1 MTFDRDQH
9 ILTNMNTV
17 DNLLLEILNHPDSY
31 AESKISKRDFN
42 TLQSLAS
49 SVSRSMF
56 ITENQGN
63 LLIKL
68 LKENYKKLDIFTE
81 KINLALSAPV
91 WSNSFRH
98 IEQIRKLT
106 IEMDSEAE
114 PYIFIE
120 YTFNANIRKALNAI
134 GKLAEGLV
142 ANTNGKNYQAELTEK
157 NIVLIVEALAPYN
170 FDLDEKIRNFYEIIK
185 SWNKSEF
192 ENQFLISNID
202 HKNFQKAITA
212 DLGIETAID
221 QNIINDRSMRYQY
234 FSENPKNPGENLT
247 EYIANRSKSRVWID
261 LAQHSLLD
269 IFNSL
274 KDLKRLPLLIVFE
287 SWNEEK
293 SLNHLK
299 ILDNSLAES
308 GLDTQV
314 GIYFRLPNSD
324 TGKQFNQLIKDR
336 QYNHPLD
343 LTTQVAVV
351 QSGKIPKFFLKNPWQ
366 PMSVI
371 ALDTKMGLRH
381 GKTSVYSNCCDLI
394 IEWTEAP
401 SILEQRMIL

>member
-1 MTFDRDQH
+1 
-9 ILTNMNTV
+9 MNTV
-17 DNLLLEILNHPDSY
+17 DNLLLEILNYPDDY
-31 AESKISKRDFN
+31 AKSKISKRDFN
-42 TLQSLAS
+42 TLHSLAS
-49 SVSRSMF
+49 SVSRPTF

-81 KINLALSAPV
+81 KINLALTTPE
-91 WSNSFRH
+91 WSNNFRH
-98 IEQIRKLT
+98 IEQIRKIK
-106 IEMDSEAE
+106 IETNFEAE
-114 PYIFIE
+114 SYIFIE
-120 YTFNANIRKALNAI
+120 FTFNANIRKSLTSIA
-134 GKLAEGLV
+134 KVTEGLI
-142 ANTNGKNYQAELTEK
+142 ANINGKNYQADLTEK
-157 NIVLIVEALAPYN
+157 NIVLIVEALAPYD
-170 FDLDEKIRNFYEIIK
+170 FEIDEKIRNFYEIIK
-185 SWNKSEF
+185 SWNKTEF

-234 FSENPKNPGENLT
+234 FSENLKNPGENLT
-247 EYIANRSKSRVWID
+247 EYIANRSKSRVWVD
-261 LAQHSLLD
+261 LVQHSLLD

-274 KDLKRLPLLIVFE
+274 KDLKRLPVLIVFE
-287 SWNEEK
+287 NWNEEK

-308 GLDTQV
+308 GLDNQV
-314 GIYFRLPNSD
+314 GIYFRLPSTD

-336 QYNHPLD
+336 QYNRPLD
-343 LTTQVAVV
+343 LSTQVAVV

-381 GKTSVYSNCCDLI
+381 GKTSVYSNCCDLV

-401 SILEQRMIL
+401 SILEPRLVL

>member
-1 MTFDRDQH
+1 
-9 ILTNMNTV
+9 MNTV
-17 DNLLLEILNHPDSY
+17 DNLLLEILNHPDDY
-31 AESKISKRDFN
+31 AKSKISKRDFS

-49 SVSRSMF
+49 SVSRPTF

-81 KINLALSAPV
+81 KINLALTTPK
-91 WSNSFRH
+91 WSNDFRH
-98 IEQIRKLT
+98 IQQIRKIKLET
-106 IEMDSEAE
+106 NSEAE
-114 PYIFIE
+114 SYIFIE
-120 YTFNANIRKALNAI
+120 FTFNANIRKILTSIA
-134 GKLAEGLV
+134 KVTEGLI
-142 ANTNGKNYQAELTEK
+142 ANLNGKNYQAELTEK
-157 NIVLIVEALAPYN
+157 NIVTIVEALAPYD
-170 FDLDEKIRNFYEIIK
+170 FEIDEKIRNFYETIK
-185 SWNKSEF
+185 SWNKTEF

-202 HKNFQKAITA
+202 HKNFQKAITS

-234 FSENPKNPGENLT
+234 FLENLKNPGENLS
-247 EYIANRSKSRVWID
+247 EYIANRSKTRLWVD
-261 LAQHSLLD
+261 LTQHSLLD
-269 IFNSL
+269 IFSSL
-274 KDLKRLPLLIVFE
+274 KDLKRLPVLIVFE
-287 SWNEEK
+287 NWNDEK

-299 ILDNSLAES
+299 ILDDSLEKS
-308 GLDTQV
+308 GLDQQV
-314 GIYFRLPNSD
+314 GIYFRLPSTD
-324 TGKQFNQLIKDR
+324 IGKQFNQLIKDK

-343 LTTQVAVV
+343 LNTQVAVV

-401 SILEQRMIL
+401 SILEQRMVL

>member
-1 MTFDRDQH
+1 
-9 ILTNMNTV
+9 MNTV

-212 DLGIETAID
+212 DLGIETEID

>member
-1 MTFDRDQH
+1 
-9 ILTNMNTV
+9 MNTV
-17 DNLLLEILNHPDSY
+17 DNLLLEILNYPDDY
-31 AESKISKRDFN
+31 AKSKISKRDFN
-42 TLQSLAS
+42 TLHSLAS
-49 SVSRSMF
+49 SVSRPTF

-81 KINLALSAPV
+81 KINLALTAPE
-91 WSNSFRH
+91 WSNNFRH
-98 IEQIRKLT
+98 IEQIRKIK
-106 IEMDSEAE
+106 IETNFEAE
-114 PYIFIE
+114 SYIFIE
-120 YTFNANIRKALNAI
+120 FTFNANIRKSLTSIA
-134 GKLAEGLV
+134 KVTEGLI
-142 ANTNGKNYQAELTEK
+142 ANINGKNYQADLTEK
-157 NIVLIVEALAPYN
+157 NIVLIVEALAPYD
-170 FDLDEKIRNFYEIIK
+170 FEIDEKIRNFYEIIK
-185 SWNKSEF
+185 SWNKTEF

-221 QNIINDRSMRYQY
+221 QHIINDRSMRYQY
-234 FSENPKNPGENLT
+234 FSENLKNPGENLT
-247 EYIANRSKSRVWID
+247 EYIANRSKSRLWVD
-261 LAQHSLLD
+261 LVQHSLLD

-274 KDLKRLPLLIVFE
+274 KDLKRLPVLIVFE
-287 SWNEEK
+287 NWNEEK

-299 ILDNSLAES
+299 ILDSSLAES
-308 GLDTQV
+308 GLDNQV
-314 GIYFRLPNSD
+314 GIYFRLPSTD

-351 QSGKIPKFFLKNPWQ
+351 QSGKIPKFFLKNTWQ

-401 SILEQRMIL
+401 SILEQRIVL

>member
-1 MTFDRDQH
+1 
-9 ILTNMNTV
+9 MNTV
-17 DNLLLEILNHPDSY
+17 DNLLLEILNYPDDY
-31 AESKISKRDFN
+31 AKSKISKRDFN

-49 SVSRSMF
+49 SVSRSTF

-81 KINLALSAPV
+81 KINLILTTPV

-98 IEQIRKLT
+98 IEQIRKLK
-106 IEMDSEAE
+106 IETDSESE

-120 YTFNANIRKALNAI
+120 FTFNANIRKALTAI
-134 GKLAEGLV
+134 GKITEGLV
-142 ANTNGKNYQAELTEK
+142 ANINGKNYQADLTEK
-157 NIVLIVEALAPYN
+157 NIILIVEALAPYD
-170 FDLDEKIRNFYEIIK
+170 FEIDEKIRNFYEIIK
-185 SWNKSEF
+185 SWNKTEF

>member
-1 MTFDRDQH
+1 
-9 ILTNMNTV
+9 MNTV
-17 DNLLLEILNHPDSY
+17 DNLLLEILNHPDDY
-31 AESKISKRDFN
+31 AKSKISKRDFN

-49 SVSRSMF
+49 SVSRSTF

-81 KINLALSAPV
+81 KINLALTTPE
-91 WSNSFRH
+91 WSTNFRH
-98 IEQIRKLT
+98 IEQIRKIK
-106 IEMDSEAE
+106 IETNSEAE
-114 PYIFIE
+114 SYIFIE
-120 YTFNANIRKALNAI
+120 FTFNANIRKSLTSIA
-134 GKLAEGLV
+134 KVTEGLI
-142 ANTNGKNYQAELTEK
+142 ANINGKNYQADLTEK
-157 NIVLIVEALAPYN
+157 NIVLIVEALAPYD
-170 FDLDEKIRNFYEIIK
+170 FEIDEKIRNFYEIIK
-185 SWNKSEF
+185 SWNKTEF
-192 ENQFLISNID
+192 EDQFLISNID

-234 FSENPKNPGENLT
+234 FSGNLKNLGENLT

-274 KDLKRLPLLIVFE
+274 KDLKRLPVLIVFE
-287 SWNEEK
+287 NWNEEK

-299 ILDNSLAES
+299 ILDNSLEES
-308 GLDTQV
+308 GLDNQV
-314 GIYFRLPNSD
+314 GIYFRLPSTD

-336 QYNHPLD
+336 RYNRPLD
-343 LTTQVAVV
+343 VTTQIAVV
-351 QSGKIPKFFLKNPWQ
+351 QSGKIPKFFLKNSWQ

-381 GKTSVYSNCCDLI
+381 GKTSVYSNCCDLV

-401 SILEQRMIL
+401 SILEPRLVL

>member
-1 MTFDRDQH
+1 
-9 ILTNMNTV
+9 MNTV

-49 SVSRSMF
+49 SVSRSTF

-81 KINLALSAPV
+81 KINSTLTAPI
-91 WSNSFRH
+91 WSNGFRH
-98 IEQIRKLT
+98 IEQIRKLK
-106 IEMDSEAE
+106 IEIDFESE

-120 YTFNANIRKALNAI
+120 YTFNANIRKALSAI
-134 GKLAEGLV
+134 AKSTEGLV
-142 ANTNGKNYQAELTEK
+142 ANVNGKNYQAELTEK

-185 SWNKSEF
+185 SWNKTEF

-247 EYIANRSKSRVWID
+247 EYMANRSKSRVWID
-261 LAQHSLLD
+261 LAQHDLLD
-269 IFNSL
+269 ILNSL

-287 SWNEEK
+287 IWNEEK

-308 GLDTQV
+308 GLDNQV

-343 LTTQVAVV
+343 STTQVAVV

-371 ALDTKMGLRH
+371 SLDTKMGLRH

-394 IEWTEAP
+394 IEWAEAP
-401 SILEQRMIL
+401 SILEQRIVL

>member
-1 MTFDRDQH
+1 
-9 ILTNMNTV
+9 MNTV
-17 DNLLLEILNHPDSY
+17 DNLLLEILNHPDDY
-31 AESKISKRDFN
+31 AKSKISKRDFS

-49 SVSRSMF
+49 SVSRPAF

-81 KINLALSAPV
+81 KINLALTTPK
-91 WSNSFRH
+91 WSNDFRH
-98 IEQIRKLT
+98 IQQIRKIKLET
-106 IEMDSEAE
+106 NSEAE
-114 PYIFIE
+114 SYIFIE
-120 YTFNANIRKALNAI
+120 FTFNANIRKILTSIA
-134 GKLAEGLV
+134 KVTEGLI
-142 ANTNGKNYQAELTEK
+142 ANLNGKNYQAELTEK
-157 NIVLIVEALAPYN
+157 NIVTIVEALAPYD
-170 FDLDEKIRNFYEIIK
+170 FEIDEKIRNFYETIK
-185 SWNKSEF
+185 SWNKTEF

-202 HKNFQKAITA
+202 HKNFQKAITS

-234 FSENPKNPGENLT
+234 FLENLKNPGENLS
-247 EYIANRSKSRVWID
+247 EYIANRSKTRLWVD
-261 LAQHSLLD
+261 LTQHSLLD
-269 IFNSL
+269 IFSSL
-274 KDLKRLPLLIVFE
+274 KDLKRLPVLIVFE
-287 SWNEEK
+287 NWNDEK

-299 ILDNSLAES
+299 ILDDSLEKS
-308 GLDTQV
+308 GLDQQV
-314 GIYFRLPNSD
+314 GIYFRLPSTD
-324 TGKQFNQLIKDR
+324 IGKQFNQLIKDK

-343 LTTQVAVV
+343 LNTQVAVV
-351 QSGKIPKFFLKNPWQ
+351 QSGKIPKFFLKNAWQ

-401 SILEQRMIL
+401 SILEQRIVL

>member
-1 MTFDRDQH
+1 LTFDKDQH

-114 PYIFIE
+114 PYICIE

>member
-1 MTFDRDQH
+1 
-9 ILTNMNTV
+9 
-17 DNLLLEILNHPDSY
+17 
-31 AESKISKRDFN
+31 
-42 TLQSLAS
+42 LAS
-49 SVSRSMF
+49 SVSRSTF

-81 KINLALSAPV
+81 KINLALTTPE
-91 WSNSFRH
+91 WSTNFRH
-98 IEQIRKLT
+98 IEQIRKIK
-106 IEMDSEAE
+106 IETNSEAE
-114 PYIFIE
+114 SYIFIE
-120 YTFNANIRKALNAI
+120 FTFNANIRKSLTSIA
-134 GKLAEGLV
+134 KVTEGLI
-142 ANTNGKNYQAELTEK
+142 ANINGKNYQADLTEK
-157 NIVLIVEALAPYN
+157 NIVLIVEALAPYD
-170 FDLDEKIRNFYEIIK
+170 FEIDEKIRNFYEIIK
-185 SWNKSEF
+185 SWNKTEF
-192 ENQFLISNID
+192 EDQFLISNID

-234 FSENPKNPGENLT
+234 FSGNLKNLGENLT

-274 KDLKRLPLLIVFE
+274 KDLKRLPVLIVFE
-287 SWNEEK
+287 NWNEEK

-299 ILDNSLAES
+299 ILDNSLEES
-308 GLDTQV
+308 GLDNQV
-314 GIYFRLPNSD
+314 GIYFRLPSTD

-336 QYNHPLD
+336 RYNRPLD
-343 LTTQVAVV
+343 VTTQIAVV
-351 QSGKIPKFFLKNPWQ
+351 QSGKIPKFFLKNSWQ

-381 GKTSVYSNCCDLI
+381 GKTSVYSNCCDLV

-401 SILEQRMIL
+401 SILEPRLVL

>member
-1 MTFDRDQH
+1 
-9 ILTNMNTV
+9 MNTV
-17 DNLLLEILNHPDSY
+17 DNLLLEILNHPDDY
-31 AESKISKRDFN
+31 AKSKISKRDFN
-42 TLQSLAS
+42 TLHSLAS
-49 SVSRSMF
+49 SVSRPTF

-81 KINLALSAPV
+81 KINLTLTTPL
-91 WSNSFRH
+91 WSNNFRH
-98 IEQIRKLT
+98 IEQIRKIK
-106 IEMDSEAE
+106 IETDSDAE
-114 PYIFIE
+114 SHIFIE
-120 YTFNANIRKALNAI
+120 FTFNANIRKTLASI
-134 GKLAEGLV
+134 GKLTEGLV
-142 ANTNGKNYQAELTEK
+142 ANLNGKNYQAELTEK
-157 NIVLIVEALAPYN
+157 NIVLLVEALEPYN
-170 FDLDEKIRNFYEIIK
+170 FEIDEKIRNFYEIIK
-185 SWNKSEF
+185 SWNKTEF

-202 HKNFQKAITA
+202 HKNFQRAITN

-221 QNIINDRSMRYQY
+221 KNIINDRSMRYQY
-234 FSENPKNPGENLT
+234 FSENLKNPGENLT
-247 EYIANRSKSRVWID
+247 EYLANRSKTRVWVD

-274 KDLKRLPLLIVFE
+274 KDLKRLPALIVFE
-287 SWNEEK
+287 NWNEEK

-299 ILDNSLAES
+299 ILDESLKNS
-308 GLDTQV
+308 GLDQKV

-324 TGKQFNQLIKDR
+324 IGKQFNELIKDR

-343 LTTQVAVV
+343 STTQIAVV

-401 SILEQRMIL
+401 SILEQRIVL

>member
-1 MTFDRDQH
+1 
-9 ILTNMNTV
+9 MNTV

-31 AESKISKRDFN
+31 AESKISQRDFN

-81 KINLALSAPV
+81 KINLALTAPV

-114 PYIFIE
+114 PYIFID
-120 YTFNANIRKALNAI
+120 YTFNTNIRKALNAI
-134 GKLAEGLV
+134 AKLAEGLV
-142 ANTNGKNYQAELTEK
+142 ANVNGKNYQAELTEK
-157 NIVLIVEALAPYN
+157 NIVLLVEALAPYD

-185 SWNKSEF
+185 SWNKTEF

-202 HKNFQKAITA
+202 HKNFQKAITT

-234 FSENPKNPGENLT
+234 FSENSKNLGKNLT
-247 EYIANRSKSRVWID
+247 ECIANRSKSRVWID
-261 LAQHSLLD
+261 LVQHSLLD

-299 ILDNSLAES
+299 ILDNSLTES

-324 TGKQFNQLIKDR
+324 TGRQFNQLIKDR

-343 LTTQVAVV
+343 STTQVAVV

-401 SILEQRMIL
+401 SILEQRIVL

>member
-1 MTFDRDQH
+1 
-9 ILTNMNTV
+9 MNTV
-17 DNLLLEILNHPDSY
+17 DNLLLEILNHPDDY
-31 AESKISKRDFN
+31 AKSKISKRDFS

-49 SVSRSMF
+49 SVSRSTF

-81 KINLALSAPV
+81 KINLALTTPE
-91 WSNSFRH
+91 WSNNFRH
-98 IEQIRKLT
+98 IEQIRKIK
-106 IEMDSEAE
+106 IETNSEAE
-114 PYIFIE
+114 SYIFIE
-120 YTFNANIRKALNAI
+120 FTFNANIRKSLTSIA
-134 GKLAEGLV
+134 KVTEGLI
-142 ANTNGKNYQAELTEK
+142 ANINGKNYQADLTEK
-157 NIVLIVEALAPYN
+157 NIVLIVEALAPYD
-170 FDLDEKIRNFYEIIK
+170 FEIDEKIRNFYEIIK
-185 SWNKSEF
+185 SWNKTEF
-192 ENQFLISNID
+192 EDQFLISNID

-234 FSENPKNPGENLT
+234 FSGNLKNLGENLT

-274 KDLKRLPLLIVFE
+274 KDLKRLPVLIVFE
-287 SWNEEK
+287 NWNEGK

-299 ILDNSLAES
+299 ILDNSLEES
-308 GLDTQV
+308 GLDNQV
-314 GIYFRLPNSD
+314 GIYFRLPSTD

-336 QYNHPLD
+336 RYNRPLD
-343 LTTQVAVV
+343 VTTQIAVV

-401 SILEQRMIL
+401 SILEQRIVL

>member
-1 MTFDRDQH
+1 MTFAEDQH

-17 DNLLLEILNHPDSY
+17 DNLLLEILNHPDDY
-31 AESKISKRDFN
+31 AESKISKRDFS

-49 SVSRSMF
+49 SVSRSLF

-81 KINLALSAPV
+81 KINLALTAPT
-91 WSNSFRH
+91 WSNSFRN
-98 IEQIRKLT
+98 IEQIRKLK
-106 IEMDSEAE
+106 IEMDCDSE

-120 YTFNANIRKALNAI
+120 FTFNANIRKTLNAI
-134 GKLAEGLV
+134 GKLTEGLV
-142 ANTNGKNYQAELTEK
+142 ANINGKNYQAELTEK
-157 NIVLIVEALAPYN
+157 NIVLIVEALAP
-170 FDLDEKIRNFYEIIK
+170 FDFEIDEKIRNFYEIIK
-185 SWNKSEF
+185 SWSKTEF

-202 HKNFQKAITA
+202 HKNFQKSITA
-212 DLGIETAID
+212 DLGISTAID
-221 QNIINDRSMRYQY
+221 QNIINDRSMRYRY
-234 FSENPKNPGENLT
+234 FSENSKNPGENLT
-247 EYIANRSKSRVWID
+247 EYIANRSKTKIWVD
-261 LAQHSLLD
+261 LVQHDLLA

-274 KDLKRLPLLIVFE
+274 KDLKRLPVLIVFE
-287 SWNEEK
+287 SWHEEK

-308 GLDTQV
+308 GLDQHV
-314 GIYFRLPNSD
+314 GIYFRLSSTD

-343 LTTQVAVV
+343 SSTQVAVV
-351 QSGKIPKFFLKNPWQ
+351 QSGKIPKFFLKNAWQ

-394 IEWTEAP
+394 IEWAEAP
-401 SILEQRMIL
+401 SILEPRLVL

>member
-1 MTFDRDQH
+1 
-9 ILTNMNTV
+9 MNTV

>member
-1 MTFDRDQH
+1 
-9 ILTNMNTV
+9 MNTV

-31 AESKISKRDFN
+31 AESKISKRDFG

-114 PYIFIE
+114 AYIFIE

-212 DLGIETAID
+212 DLGIETEID

>member
-1 MTFDRDQH
+1 
-9 ILTNMNTV
+9 MNTV

-234 FSENPKNPGENLT
+234 FSENSKNPGENLT

-308 GLDTQV
+308 GIDTQV

>member
-1 MTFDRDQH
+1 
-9 ILTNMNTV
+9 MNTV

-134 GKLAEGLV
+134 GKLVEGLV

-261 LAQHSLLD
+261 LAQHNLLD

>member
-1 MTFDRDQH
+1 
-9 ILTNMNTV
+9 MNTV
-17 DNLLLEILNHPDSY
+17 DNLLLEILNHPDNY
-31 AESKISKRDFN
+31 AESKISKRDFS

-49 SVSRSMF
+49 SVSRSLF

-81 KINLALSAPV
+81 KINLALTTPT

-98 IEQIRKLT
+98 IEQIRKLK
-106 IEMDSEAE
+106 IEMDSDSE

-120 YTFNANIRKALNAI
+120 FTFNANIRKTLSSI
-134 GKLAEGLV
+134 GKLTEGLV
-142 ANTNGKNYQAELTEK
+142 ANINGKNYQAELTEK
-157 NIVLIVEALAPYN
+157 NIVLIVEALAP
-170 FDLDEKIRNFYEIIK
+170 FDFEIDEKIRNFYEIIK
-185 SWNKSEF
+185 SWTKTEF

-202 HKNFQKAITA
+202 HKNFQKSITA
-212 DLGIETAID
+212 DLGISTAID
-221 QNIINDRSMRYQY
+221 QNIINDRSMRYRY
-234 FSENPKNPGENLT
+234 FSENLKNSGENLT
-247 EYIANRSKSRVWID
+247 EYIANRSKTKIWVD
-261 LAQHSLLD
+261 LAQHDLLA
-269 IFNSL
+269 IFDSL
-274 KDLKRLPLLIVFE
+274 KDLKRLPMLIVFE
-287 SWNEEK
+287 SWHEEK

-299 ILDNSLAES
+299 ILDKSLSES
-308 GLDTQV
+308 GLDQHV
-314 GIYFRLPNSD
+314 GIYFRLPSTD

-343 LTTQVAVV
+343 SDTQVAVV
-351 QSGKIPKFFLKNPWQ
+351 QSGKIPKFFLKNAWQ

-394 IEWTEAP
+394 IEWAEAP
-401 SILEQRMIL
+401 SILEQRLVL

>member
-1 MTFDRDQH
+1 
-9 ILTNMNTV
+9 MNTV
-17 DNLLLEILNHPDSY
+17 DNLLLEILNHPDDY
-31 AESKISKRDFN
+31 AKSKISKRDFN
-42 TLQSLAS
+42 TLHSLAS
-49 SVSRSMF
+49 SVSRPTF

-81 KINLALSAPV
+81 KINLTLTTPL
-91 WSNSFRH
+91 WSNNFRH
-98 IEQIRKLT
+98 IEQIRKIK
-106 IEMDSEAE
+106 IETDSDAE
-114 PYIFIE
+114 SHIFIE
-120 YTFNANIRKALNAI
+120 FTFNANIRKTLASI
-134 GKLAEGLV
+134 GKLTEGLV
-142 ANTNGKNYQAELTEK
+142 ANLNGKNYQAELTEK
-157 NIVLIVEALAPYN
+157 NIVLLVEALEPYN
-170 FDLDEKIRNFYEIIK
+170 FEIDEKIRNFYEIIK
-185 SWNKSEF
+185 SWNKTEF

-202 HKNFQKAITA
+202 HKNFQRAITS

-221 QNIINDRSMRYQY
+221 KNIINDRSMRYQY
-234 FSENPKNPGENLT
+234 FSENLKNPGENLT
-247 EYIANRSKSRVWID
+247 EYLANRSKTRVWVD

-274 KDLKRLPLLIVFE
+274 KDLKRLPALIVFE
-287 SWNEEK
+287 NWNEEK

-299 ILDNSLAES
+299 ILDESLKNS
-308 GLDTQV
+308 GLDQKV

-324 TGKQFNQLIKDR
+324 IGKQFNELIKDR

-343 LTTQVAVV
+343 LTTQIAVV

-401 SILEQRMIL
+401 SILEQRMVL

>member
-1 MTFDRDQH
+1 
-9 ILTNMNTV
+9 MNTV
-17 DNLLLEILNHPDSY
+17 DNLLLEILNHPDGY
-31 AESKISKRDFN
+31 AESKISKRDFS

-49 SVSRSMF
+49 AISRSTF

-81 KINLALSAPV
+81 KINLTLTTPI
-91 WSNSFRH
+91 WSSSFRY
-98 IEQIRKLT
+98 IEQIRKLK
-106 IEMDSEAE
+106 IEMDFESE

-120 YTFNANIRKALNAI
+120 FTFNANIRKSLTAI

-142 ANTNGKNYQAELTEK
+142 ANADGKNYQAELTEK

-185 SWNKSEF
+185 SWTKTEF

-234 FSENPKNPGENLT
+234 FSENPKNLGENLT
-247 EYIANRSKSRVWID
+247 EYIANRSKSKVWID

-274 KDLKRLPLLIVFE
+274 KKLKRLPVLIVFE
-287 SWNEEK
+287 NWNEEK

-299 ILDNSLAES
+299 ILDISLAES
-308 GLDTQV
+308 GLDQQV

-343 LTTQVAVV
+343 STTQVAVV

-401 SILEQRMIL
+401 SILEPRLIL

>member
-1 MTFDRDQH
+1 
-9 ILTNMNTV
+9 MNTV
-17 DNLLLEILNHPDSY
+17 DNLLLEILNHPDDY
-31 AESKISKRDFN
+31 AKSKISKRDFS

-49 SVSRSMF
+49 SVSRPAF

-81 KINLALSAPV
+81 KINLALTTPK
-91 WSNSFRH
+91 WSNDFRH
-98 IEQIRKLT
+98 IQQIRKIKLET
-106 IEMDSEAE
+106 NSEAE
-114 PYIFIE
+114 SYIFIE
-120 YTFNANIRKALNAI
+120 FTFNANIRKILTSIA
-134 GKLAEGLV
+134 KVTEGLI
-142 ANTNGKNYQAELTEK
+142 ANLNGKNYQAELTEK
-157 NIVLIVEALAPYN
+157 NIVTLVEALAPYD
-170 FDLDEKIRNFYEIIK
+170 FEIDEKIRNFYETIK
-185 SWNKSEF
+185 SWNKTEF

-202 HKNFQKAITA
+202 HKNFQKAITS

-234 FSENPKNPGENLT
+234 FLENLKNPGENLS
-247 EYIANRSKSRVWID
+247 EYIANRSKTRLWVD
-261 LAQHSLLD
+261 LTQHSLLD
-269 IFNSL
+269 IFSSL
-274 KDLKRLPLLIVFE
+274 KDLKRLPVLIVFE
-287 SWNEEK
+287 NWNDEK

-299 ILDNSLAES
+299 ILDDSLEKS
-308 GLDTQV
+308 GLDQQV
-314 GIYFRLPNSD
+314 GIYFRLPSTD
-324 TGKQFNQLIKDR
+324 IGKQFNQLIKDK

-343 LTTQVAVV
+343 LNTQVAVV
-351 QSGKIPKFFLKNPWQ
+351 QSGKIPKFFLKNAWQ

-401 SILEQRMIL
+401 SILEQRIVL

>member
-1 MTFDRDQH
+1 LTFDRDQH

>member
-1 MTFDRDQH
+1 
-9 ILTNMNTV
+9 MNTV
-17 DNLLLEILNHPDSY
+17 DNLLLEILNYPDDY
-31 AESKISKRDFN
+31 AKSKISKRDFN
-42 TLQSLAS
+42 TLHSLAS
-49 SVSRSMF
+49 SVSRPTF

-81 KINLALSAPV
+81 KINLALTTPE
-91 WSNSFRH
+91 WSNNFRH
-98 IEQIRKLT
+98 IEQIRKIK
-106 IEMDSEAE
+106 IETNFEAE
-114 PYIFIE
+114 SYIFIE
-120 YTFNANIRKALNAI
+120 FTFNANIRKSLTSIA
-134 GKLAEGLV
+134 KVTEGLI
-142 ANTNGKNYQAELTEK
+142 ANINGKNYQADLTEK
-157 NIVLIVEALAPYN
+157 NIVLIVEALAPYD
-170 FDLDEKIRNFYEIIK
+170 FEIDEKIRNFYEIIK
-185 SWNKSEF
+185 SWNKTEF

-221 QNIINDRSMRYQY
+221 QHIINDRSMRYQY
-234 FSENPKNPGENLT
+234 FSENLKNPGENLT
-247 EYIANRSKSRVWID
+247 EYIANRSKSRLWVD
-261 LAQHSLLD
+261 LVQHSLLD

-274 KDLKRLPLLIVFE
+274 KDLKRLPVLIVFE
-287 SWNEEK
+287 NWNEEK

-299 ILDNSLAES
+299 ILDSSLAES
-308 GLDTQV
+308 GLDNQV
-314 GIYFRLPNSD
+314 GIYFRLPSTD

-351 QSGKIPKFFLKNPWQ
+351 QSGKIPKFFLKNTWQ

-401 SILEQRMIL
+401 SILESRMVL